1 LEALKKNFRK
11 NPKGFLV
18 EKTSVNSLIGW
29 T

>member
-1 LEALKKNFRK
+1 
-11 NPKGFLV
+11 V